1 MFDVAFLCVHLS
13 GADVETGCGQD
24 TPLHAAARSGGADI
38 VDLLLDFGAD
48 RWSRNAEGKT
58 PLDLSPPNSDVR
70 LALQKRGTVVGA
82 HTFSLPKPLTV
93 G

>member
-1 MFDVAFLCVHLS
+1 M
-13 GADVETGCGQD
+13 ETGCGQD

-48 RWSRNAEGKT
+48 RWSRDTEGKT

-70 LALQKRGTVVGA
+70 LALQKRGRVVDGHA
-82 HTFSLPKPLTV
+82 FILLKPLIV
-93 G
+93 R